1 MMVVSMLNS
10 CNINAPNGV
19 LNQQNLDTHH
29 WRQSPQTTSPET
41 DQQNCILSYNTHDQR
56 PPSSPVQNGED
67 NSSYGS
73 ETGADNLSPPQ
84 ETSRSSGSEDLTS
97 NLFPITGSSMLQQCM
112 EYSNSDNESSQAS
125 PSSFHDDDSYRG
137 GKGSGS
143 NGKPKVHKCRTCGF
157 TTTNKHE
164 YWAHNAVHMKPE
176 KILRCPECPFTTEY
190 KHHLDFHMWN
200 HQGVKP
206 HKCDKCPYVCVN
218 KSMLKSHLKSHSN
231 VYQYRCANCSYR
243 TKYCHSL
250 KIHLRKYRHEPG
262 MVLDSE
268 GNPNP
273 NPVIDVYGNRRG
285 PKQKSK
291 KHDQHHH
298 HHHQQ
303 QHQQQQQQH
312 QQQQSQQQP
321 PIQPAVPQLNAF
333 QSFPPWVNNVFF
345 PENARIPALLPSTIM
360 GTPFAAAAA
369 AAALSDQA
377 KSLATDLTSQDS
389 NDTLNNNLKI
399 TNINNNISSSC
410 NNNNNN
416 TIFNHNNNNNNNII
430 IMSNDKGINTMD
442 TIQREHCSSIKHEAC
457 SDDEDMFHSSIDE
470 PCSVSPPPSSNFM
483 LAYDLKRST
492 STTPRLPEITT
503 PSPMTVIEDAPL
515 NLTVSSHTITTQE
528 TNNTTPVVK
537 NRRKGV
543 AIKLKQRIYATDD
556 EDYPQNLSSSST
568 KTNVETTSTTSSTT
582 PGSVDEKPQP
592 SSDSETDIVAKLKD
606 KKNFFYCDFCEIT
619 FFNQVM
625 FTMHMGYH
633 GYSDPFTCNRCGK
646 KTEDNI
652 AFYAHMISS
661 AHL

>member
-1 MMVVSMLNS
+1 M
-10 CNINAPNGV
+10 
-19 LNQQNLDTHH
+19 
-29 WRQSPQTTSPET
+29 
-41 DQQNCILSYNTHDQR
+41 
-56 PPSSPVQNGED
+56 
-67 NSSYGS
+67 
-73 ETGADNLSPPQ
+73 SPPQ
-84 ETSRSSGSEDLTS
+84 ETSRSSGSEDLAS

-164 YWAHNAVHMKPE
+164 YWAHNSIHMKPE

-285 PKQKSK
+285 PKQKPK
-291 KHDQHHH
+291 KHEQH

-303 QHQQQQQQH
+303 QQREREREHHHSQQQQQQPP
-312 QQQQSQQQP
+312 QQP
-321 PIQPAVPQLNAF
+321 IPPAVPPLNAF
-333 QSFPPWVNNVFF
+333 QNFPPWVNNVFF
-345 PENARIPALLPSTIM
+345 PENARIPTLLPNAIIS
-360 GTPFAAAAA
+360 TPFAAAAA

-377 KSLATDLTSQDS
+377 KNVATDLTSQDS
-389 NDTLNNNLKI
+389 TDTLNNNLKI
-399 TNINNNISSSC
+399 TNINNNIAGSC
-410 NNNNNN
+410 NNNN
-416 TIFNHNNNNNNNII
+416 TLFSNNNH
-430 IMSNDKGINTMD
+430 STLNDKCINMAD
-442 TIQREHCSSIKHEAC
+442 TIKRENS
-457 SDDEDMFHSSIDE
+457 SDDEDVFQTCIDE
-470 PCSVSPPPSSNFM
+470 PSSESPPPSNF
-483 LAYDLKRST
+483 LLSYDVKRSAN
-492 STTPRLPEITT
+492 TTPRLPETT
-503 PSPMTVIEDAPL
+503 VEPMDDAPL
-515 NLTVSSHTITTQE
+515 NLTVSSHSVTTQE
-528 TNNTTPVVK
+528 ANNTTPVVK

-556 EDYPQNLSSSST
+556 EDYPRNLTSSNRNS
-568 KTNVETTSTTSSTT
+568 VETN
-582 PGSVDEKPQP
+582 SVNTITAIDEKPQL
-592 SSDSETDIVAKLKD
+592 SSDSETDIVAKLKN
-606 KKNFFYCDFCEIT
+606 KKSFFYCDFCEIT